1 MTGAA
6 DPSAISKVILDA
18 GASPELIASIAS
30 RSDMAPS
37 VGSTTSRHVV
47 TTTLGASEA
56 AAGKSA
62 ASSSRRSSV
71 STRNFRG
78 AAERGREPFF
88 LLKPKL
94 KSFIDLTDL

>member
-1 MTGAA
+1 MTGDA

-30 RSDMAPS
+30 RSETAPS

-47 TTTLGASEA
+47 TTTLGASE